1 VKQMQSKER
10 GIPILELD
18 VDYGENASGQTK
30 LRVEAFLEMLQN
42 QTKAP
47 AQAASKGP
55 SPKQH

>member
-1 VKQMQSKER
+1 MQSKER